1 MAVPEIRVVNLGIDL
16 TRTFLQLTQS
26 VVDTVL
32 GGSIGVLD
40 TIESKLPDIPLVSRP
55 GVAGAT
61 RYALPPGRMRAL
73 PPGRT
78 APGYSQPAQIQPM
91 WPGAGVIEI

>member
-1 MAVPEIRVVNLGIDL
+1 MAIPEIRVVNLGIDL
-16 TRTFLQLTQS
+16 ARTFLHVTQG

-55 GVAGAT
+55 QVAGAT
-61 RYALPPGRMRAL
+61 RLALPPGRMRAL
-73 PPGRT
+73 PPGYPT
-78 APGYSQPAQIQPM
+78 SQFIPGQVTQGQI
-91 WPGAGVIEI
+91 IEI